1 MDRQREAAT
10 GGDVIYVDFVARTAS
25 REPLPASR
33 ISSAEWAAGAARC
46 EALADQSEPK
56 VAESLRR
63 VARAYRA
70 KAGGA
75 PADQGYKPAGS
86 GRAGASTLR
95 PDLNV

>member
-10 GGDVIYVDFVARTAS
+10 GGEVIYVDFVARTAS
-25 REPLPASR
+25 REPLPVSR

-46 EALADQSEPK
+46 EALADQSEPR

-70 KAGGA
+70 KAGL
-75 PADQGYKPAGS
+75 PADTV
-86 GRAGASTLR
+86 RA
-95 PDLNV
+95 

>member
-10 GGDVIYVDFVARTAS
+10 GGEVIYVCFVARTAS
-25 REPLPASR
+25 REPFAVSR
-33 ISSAEWAAGAARC
+33 ISAAEWRRGAERC

-70 KAGGA
+70 KAGLTG
-75 PADQGYKPAGS
+75 PAV
-86 GRAGASTLR
+86 RA
-95 PDLNV
+95 

>member
-10 GGDVIYVDFVARTAS
+10 GGDVIFVCFQSRTAS

-33 ISSAEWAAGAARC
+33 ISAAEWAAGAARC

-70 KAGGA
+70 KAGLTG
-75 PADQGYKPAGS
+75 PAV
-86 GRAGASTLR
+86 RA
-95 PDLNV
+95 